1 MAEQLN
7 EDMLVNINNTLQSEN
22 ESLKRENTALKNME
36 RLFKGRLELLGY
48 FVEHTKTNY
57 QTLFNDFISN
67 QPAEKKIFYTK
78 IFEELKKMN
87 LFSN

>member
-7 EDMLVNINNTLQSEN
+7 EDMLVNISNTLQSEN
-22 ESLKRENTALKNME
+22 ESLKRENTALKNMK

-67 QPAEKKIFYTK
+67 QPAEKKIFV
-78 IFEELKKMN
+78 
-87 LFSN
+87 

>member
-1 MAEQLN
+1 M
-7 EDMLVNINNTLQSEN
+7 DMLVTNNNLEAQN
-22 ESLKRENTALKNME
+22 ESLKRESNALKNME

-48 FVEHTKTNY
+48 FVEHTNTNY
-57 QTLFNDFISN
+57 QALFNDFISN
-67 QPAEKKIFYTK
+67 QPAEKKVFYTK